1 MIERTSIFKYL
12 SSMLDDKW
20 DSDKEIK
27 IKAAMTKA
35 IIAKMDKYFI

>member
-1 MIERTSIFKYL
+1 MIERTNIFKYI

-27 IKAAMTKA
+27 IKAAITKA
-35 IIAKMDKYFI
+35 IIVQN